1 MFKQSPHLLISLSL
15 LFITTWCAQLAG
27 KQLRVP
33 QPDAPGLLIPD
44 DAIPLTQND
53 FSSGSYR
60 ISTPGYYYLVEDIF
74 FNPDPT
80 LEAQRTDMPQIG
92 AWFTALSIECDN
104 VVIDLN
110 TKTFASDPA
119 FLESQKL
126 KVFSLI
132 EFGNSP
138 FPLAKFPFFA
148 YTGETEPI
156 FANNVVIKNGTIGA
170 SPHHGLHG
178 NSNSNIQVYDIVVR
192 DWEVAGIAFN
202 GLKSGVIRNVTI
214 TGLEHPMDFTGLV
227 SVMLAVQVVLE
238 DLRDNHGDT
247 GAQAYIDALQPLIA
261 DPTSNGSIH
270 PTRLNYGNVYGIF
283 LNRAFDIGPVAQVVN
298 DQHSNAIIIENVSIA
313 NITSQLIETVA
324 IGNAQGQTM
333 MAELFGTF
341 RWEDAYPQGVF
352 APNALLKAQVYAQ
365 NQRAPQK
372 MPAGFADNIL
382 SANPNEAL
390 FLSQVQ
396 PVFGLDFP
404 GHANKGIFGI
414 RVDAGYGV
422 TIKNCS
428 IMGLNNRG
436 FAGKGLSDIPAGATF
451 TSTVPRYAGN
461 DVHGIS
467 LAVCRNC
474 SVSEC
479 DISECSSDNGFVHGI
494 ALRNMADANVVTNA
508 VISNLS
514 GARDDESSTINPS
527 SRVNGITVDTSTAA
541 NTVQQSRIQTLSSPR
556 YVYGM
561 CVNGATDTVL
571 ANNLVSHLTASAAPS
586 ADQIKQVV
594 GYATIASYA
603 TRIEQSMARVLTAS
617 GEDAYTGQS
626 ASVVAGYLL
635 GDASAAIDYDAT
647 VEQSRAEALDGGAGV
662 AAGIVISNAQQIM
675 LSGNTLAYST
685 TAGVAQRG
693 YGIYNEEGT
702 ALSGFVIGNRAY
714 GNSFKNYE
722 PLGVSWAIINVSSS
736 SKPNNGQL
744 NLYNVSLL

>member
-1 MFKQSPHLLISLSL
+1 MDHNTFLRSFLTT
-15 LFITTWCAQLAG
+15 LFITTQLLYG
-27 KQLRVP
+27 GQLRVP

-44 DAIPLTQND
+44 DAIPLAQSNFD
-53 FSSGSYR
+53 SGSYR
-60 ISTPGYYYLVEDIF
+60 ISNPGYYYFVEDVF

-92 AWFTALSIECDN
+92 AWFCALSIECDN

-110 TKTFASDPA
+110 TKTFAADPA
-119 FLESQKL
+119 FLDSQKL

-148 YTGETEPI
+148 YTGETEPV
-156 FANNVVIKNGTIGA
+156 FANNVVVKNGTIGA

-178 NSNSNIQVYDIVVR
+178 NSNSNIQIYDIVVR

-202 GLKSGVIRNVTI
+202 GLKSGVIKNVTI

-238 DLRDNHGDT
+238 DLRDNYGDT
-247 GAQAYIDALQPLIA
+247 GAQAYIDALQPLIN
-261 DPTSNGSIH
+261 DPTLNGSIH

-298 DQHSNAIIIENVSIA
+298 DQNSNAIIIENVLIA

-324 IGNAQGQTM
+324 IGNTQGQTM

-341 RWEDAYPQGVF
+341 RWEDAYPNGVF
-352 APNALLKAQVYAQ
+352 APNALLQAQVYAQ

-382 SANPNEAL
+382 SASPSEAV

-436 FAGKGLSDIPAGATF
+436 FAGKGLADIPAGDNF
-451 TSTVPRYAGN
+451 SITVPRYAGN

-474 SVSEC
+474 AVTDSDV
-479 DISECSSDNGFVHGI
+479 SECSSDNGFVHGMT
-494 ALRNMADANVVTNA
+494 LRNMADANVITDA
-508 VISNLS
+508 VITNLS
-514 GARDDESSTINPS
+514 GLRDDETSTINPS
-527 SRVNGITVDTSTAA
+527 SRVYGITVGTSTAA
-541 NTVQQSRIQTLSSPR
+541 NTIQNSRIQTLTAPR
-556 YVYGM
+556 YVYGV
-561 CVNGATDTVL
+561 CVNGATDTLVS
-571 ANNLVSHLTASAAPS
+571 NNFISHLTATAAAS
-586 ADQIKQVV
+586 DQAKQVV
-594 GYATIASYA
+594 GYATLASYA
-603 TRIEQSMARVLTAS
+603 TRIEQSTARTLCATNEDGYTAQS
-617 GEDAYTGQS
+617 GSMT
-626 ASVVAGYLL
+626 VGYLL
-635 GDASAAIDYDAT
+635 GDSSVACDYCAT
-647 VEQSRAEALDGGAGV
+647 VAQSNAEALDGGAGI
-662 AAGIVISNAQQIM
+662 AAGILIANAQQIM
-675 LSGNTLAYST
+675 LDSNMLAYST
-685 TAGVAQRG
+685 TVGGAG
-693 YGIYNEEGT
+693 YGIYNEAGQAT
-702 ALSGFVIGNRAY
+702 TGFVIGNRAY
-714 GNSFKNYE
+714 GNDFKNYE
-722 PLGVSWAIINVSSS
+722 PLGVQWATINISASGRVQNVQSAS
-736 SKPNNGQL
+736 
-744 NLYNVSLL
+744 LYNLSLMQ